1 MRKQNC
7 LGGFLALPLLMVPRF
22 SLYAAEPT
30 PTPTPAVT
38 DSSNVISTDREMTA
52 SELNAILADA
62 GELKVNDG
70 VTLTITEDV
79 TINKYGGLSFTGD
92 GTIAV
97 AAGVTVTISGS
108 YTNYVYGNLTF
119 SGDFVVSGCT
129 LSIGSGY
136 SLTNNGTITL
146 TNNGEV
152 SGTVAGNQPVT
163 T

>member
-1 MRKQNC
+1 
-7 LGGFLALPLLMVPRF
+7 
-22 SLYAAEPT
+22 
-30 PTPTPAVT
+30 
-38 DSSNVISTDREMTA
+38 MTA

-97 AAGVTVTISGS
+97 AAGATVTISGS

-136 SLTNNGTITL
+136 TLTNNGTITL
-146 TNNGEV
+146 ENGGSV

-163 T
+163 A